1 MIRTF
6 ITLLEDRSD
15 ATKEGYF
22 DLTRRFGRISFL
34 LRPCQV
40 RDAHFDHA
48 LARTSRAQLF
58 PLTPAILS
66 NLIPLLSFGEAKGY
80 FKAITHG
87 AAAKLCKA
95 ARSIWRSS
103 SRPPLILD
111 NSLNYA
117 FRGPWYAFICRATV

>member
-48 LARTSRAQLF
+48 LART
-58 PLTPAILS
+58 PILTHTCYFIQPHSA
-66 NLIPLLSFGEAKGY
+66 SF
-80 FKAITHG
+80 
-87 AAAKLCKA
+87 
-95 ARSIWRSS
+95 IW
-103 SRPPLILD
+103 
-111 NSLNYA
+111 
-117 FRGPWYAFICRATV
+117 